1 MQVDSYRFLDFVTR
15 QMVKAWIAKEPLRD
29 IPWTALRKPVR
40 ECSVAV
46 ISSGAIA
53 LRSDTPFDQ
62 ETERRN
68 PWWGDPTHRVIPRDA
83 RSGDVE
89 FYHLHIDASFAREDL
104 NCLLPLGL
112 LAELEGAGEIGR
124 SAAHHYSYMGYTIDP
139 TCLIEETVPK
149 IIEDLRHDEV
159 DLVLLVPT

>member
-1 MQVDSYRFLDFVTR
+1 VKPVAPWAEPTPPLYPGTGPINPQPRPVTVQVDSYRFLDFVTR
-15 QMVKAWIAKEPLRD
+15 QMVKAWIAKEPLRN

-40 ECSVAV
+40 ECSVAI

-53 LRSDTPFDQ
+53 LKSDTPFDQ

-89 FYHLHIDASFAREDL
+89 FYHLHID
-104 NCLLPLGL
+104 
-112 LAELEGAGEIGR
+112 
-124 SAAHHYSYMGYTIDP
+124 P

-149 IIEDLRHDEV
+149 IIEGLRNDEV